1 MRNAEGTDC
10 FKILSEKD
18 RKAQGRKPLTYGE
31 LESLPCLL
39 VLCEKGRMGDTF
51 PFSFACLDLRVR
63 SSEFLSTA
71 IQELGRLC
79 RYPIAHHSPLS
90 DLNGRKDLFSKGEA
104 VAVTWSRK
112 EHATGEKDLTDAGI
126 GCI

>member
-1 MRNAEGTDC
+1 MKNAKGTDC
-10 FKILSEKD
+10 IKIAERD
-18 RKAQGRKPLTYGE
+18 TQALTYSQ

-79 RYPIAHHSPLS
+79 RYPITHSSPANQQLLS
-90 DLNGRKDLFSKGEA
+90 DLEKRKGLFDEGKALA
-104 VAVTWSRK
+104 VMWTPK
-112 EHATGEKDLTDAGI
+112 TLPTGEKDLTDAGI

>member
-1 MRNAEGTDC
+1 MKNAKGTDC
-10 FKILSEKD
+10 IKIAERD
-18 RKAQGRKPLTYGE
+18 TQALTYSQ

-79 RYPIAHHSPLS
+79 RYPIAHHSPADGLLS
-90 DLNGRKDLFSKGEA
+90 DLEGRKDLFSKGGA
-104 VAVTWSRK
+104 VAVMWSRK